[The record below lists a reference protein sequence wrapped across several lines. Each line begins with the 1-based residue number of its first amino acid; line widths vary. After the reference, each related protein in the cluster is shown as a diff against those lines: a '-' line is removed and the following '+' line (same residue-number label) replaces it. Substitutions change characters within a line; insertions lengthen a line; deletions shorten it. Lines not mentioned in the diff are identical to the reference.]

1 MKIID
6 LLNKI
11 ANGEEVP
18 KKIKIN
24 NVIYEYR
31 GYMYCTENA
40 NYQDIEDYLF
50 GKWNFN
56 ILIDEVEIIEDNE
69 EQKDNKKSND
79 GFEKLC
85 ETYGYLNSIAYKN
98 IIKGWN
104 KGTKEEKKIPEK
116 IEYEITDENGEF
128 SINSFTF
135 DYEQKLQIIDTLNQ
149 VIDYLKSKGE

>member
-24 NVIYEYR
+24 NIIYEYI
-31 GYMYCTENA
+31 GYMYCTEKA

-56 ILIDEVEIIEDNE
+56 ILNEEVEILDEPKDNSIERLDIEENAMTRNERYIRKEDNKFVNLSVADYE
-69 EQKDNKKSND
+69 
-79 GFEKLC
+79 L
-85 ETYGYLNSIAYKN
+85 A
-98 IIKGWN
+98 
-104 KGTKEEKKIPEK
+104 KKIN
-116 IEYEITDENGEF
+116 EI
-128 SINSFTF
+128 
-135 DYEQKLQIIDTLNQ
+135 
-149 VIDYLKSKGE
+149 IDYLKSKGEE

>member
-18 KKIKIN
+18 EKIKIN

-31 GYMYCTENA
+31 SYMYCTEKA

-56 ILIDEVEIIEDNE
+56 ILNEEVEIIE
-69 EQKDNKKSND
+69 
-79 GFEKLC
+79 
-85 ETYGYLNSIAYKN
+85 
-98 IIKGWN
+98 
-104 KGTKEEKKIPEK
+104 EEKKIPKKLDYIHPNISCSYNESELLLR
-116 IEYEITDENGEF
+116 IEANKDK
-128 SINSFTF
+128 INS
-135 DYEQKLQIIDTLNQ
+135 I
-149 VIDYLKSKGE
+149 IDYLESKEKGE

>member
-18 KKIKIN
+18 KRIKIN

-31 GYMYCTENA
+31 GYMYCTEKA

-56 ILIDEVEIIEDNE
+56 ILNEEVEIPE
-69 EQKDNKKSND
+69 
-79 GFEKLC
+79 
-85 ETYGYLNSIAYKN
+85 
-98 IIKGWN
+98 
-104 KGTKEEKKIPEK
+104 EEKKIPEK
-116 IEYEITDENGEF
+116 LNISNFPRHNNSLKKTAIKFNEI
-128 SINSFTF
+128 
-135 DYEQKLQIIDTLNQ
+135 
-149 VIDYLKSKGE
+149 IDYLKSKGE

>member
-1 MKIID
+1 MSKLTIIQ

-31 GYMYCTENA
+31 GYMYCTEKA

-56 ILIDEVEIIEDNE
+56 ILNEEVEIIEEDKE
-69 EQKDNKKSND
+69 I
-79 GFEKLC
+79 EKLI
-85 ETYGYLNSIAYKN
+85 LDDLID
-98 IIKGWN
+98 
-104 KGTKEEKKIPEK
+104 
-116 IEYEITDENGEF
+116 TDEVIYDNFHNIELK
-128 SINSFTF
+128 IN
-135 DYEQKLQIIDTLNQ
+135 EI
-149 VIDYLKSKGE
+149 IDYLMEEK

>member
-18 KKIKIN
+18 EKIKIN

-31 GYMYCTENA
+31 SYMYCTEKA

-56 ILIDEVEIIEDNE
+56 ILNEEVEIIE
-69 EQKDNKKSND
+69 
-79 GFEKLC
+79 
-85 ETYGYLNSIAYKN
+85 
-98 IIKGWN
+98 
-104 KGTKEEKKIPEK
+104 EEKKIPEK
-116 IEYEITDENGEF
+116 IELIENGDFVEIP
-128 SINSFTF
+128 SNRELMNKIN
-135 DYEQKLQIIDTLNQ
+135 EIID
-149 VIDYLKSKGE
+149 

>member
-11 ANGEEVP
+11 ANGKEVP

-31 GYMYCTENA
+31 GYMYCTEKA

-56 ILIDEVEIIEDNE
+56 ILNEEVEILE
-69 EQKDNKKSND
+69 
-79 GFEKLC
+79 
-85 ETYGYLNSIAYKN
+85 
-98 IIKGWN
+98 
-104 KGTKEEKKIPEK
+104 EEKKIPEK
-116 IEYEITDENGEF
+116 IKLYTLSNNDSADFTTLQDFNNRDIQRT
-128 SINSFTF
+128 INWI
-135 DYEQKLQIIDTLNQ
+135 L
-149 VIDYLKSKGE
+149 DYLKSKGDE

>member
-18 KKIKIN
+18 KKIRIN

-31 GYMYCTENA
+31 GFMYCTEKA

-56 ILIDEVEIIEDNE
+56 ILNNEVEILE
-69 EQKDNKKSND
+69 
-79 GFEKLC
+79 
-85 ETYGYLNSIAYKN
+85 
-98 IIKGWN
+98 
-104 KGTKEEKKIPEK
+104 EEKKIPEK
-116 IEYEITDENGEF
+116 LKIEDDGNTITLYGEKENEWTILDNVDVIVCNK
-128 SINSFTF
+128 INS
-135 DYEQKLQIIDTLNQ
+135 I
-149 VIDYLKSKGE
+149 IDYLKSKGE